1 MQNLPIRIKRAKELC
16 NRVNNYSDFGHW
28 QGSGKEPNCKLEERR
43 SRTTVLEIHWPTD
56 ESVRQ
61 WDEFL
66 NKNKKHT
73 GYLITGVSSL
83 SLALGGTIFLGAK
96 AASGFGSTMGLWG
109 ADYIHDISMNEL
121 LSKVELPW
129 ATRGGY
135 LSININKQFRYAVQ
149 DWKNEYIVENH
160 QERFDHHGKPDGYTR
175 YHKQSYKIKSEEEAE
190 LFRVFV
196 QGGNEVIVMNY
207 GDRDSIKKYPYYV
220 GK

>member
-16 NRVNNYSDFGHW
+16 NRAINYSDFGHW

-61 WDEFL
+61 WNSFIER
-66 NKNKKHT
+66 NKRAT
-73 GYLITGVSSL
+73 GYLITGVTSL
-83 SLALGGTIFLGAK
+83 GLAVGGVVLLGAK
-96 AASGFGSTMGLWG
+96 GAGGMGSALGVWG
-109 ADYIHDISMNEL
+109 ADYIHDISLSEI

-135 LSININKQFRYAVQ
+135 LSITVNKQFRYAVQ
-149 DWKNEYIVENH
+149 DWKNEYIVENYT
-160 QERFDHHGKPDGYTR
+160 ERFDHNGQPDGYTDYQR
-175 YHKQSYKIKSEEEAE
+175 QKYRMRSEQEVE
-190 LFRVFV
+190 LFRTFV
-196 QGGNEVIVMNY
+196 IGKSEKIVMDY
-207 GDRDSIKKYPYYV
+207 GVSDSIKKYPYYV